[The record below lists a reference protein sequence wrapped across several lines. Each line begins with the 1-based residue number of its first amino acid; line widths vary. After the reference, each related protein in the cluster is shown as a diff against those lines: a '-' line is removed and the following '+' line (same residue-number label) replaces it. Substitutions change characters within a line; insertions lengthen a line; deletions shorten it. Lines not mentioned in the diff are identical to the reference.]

1 MNAKGRVTLPIEQG
15 MDDQLPG
22 ILARLGADAVRNSD
36 GTWLPEITP
45 QLGVKV
51 YETYFPAR
59 GQQAFAEANLDARP
73 RFYLMSERV
82 AAPAEGPLSIEIMK
96 GYYELQVE
104 PDQGDVQRWWE
115 VIDRTTG
122 EVVPVEGWTVEGSGA
137 DVSVTVAE
145 PVPFHVY
152 TVNFLAWQVWDS
164 TQMYNY
170 ITNNWWDDE
179 SRVREVGYDAR
190 HPVAWEFMKSSLRKW
205 CEERTEVDVVRF
217 TTFFYHFTLVFNDLG
232 KEKYVDWFGYST
244 SVNPLAME
252 AFEEEYGYRL
262 RAEDFVDQGYYNS
275 SFRVPSKVFRDWI
288 EFTTRFV
295 CSRVK
300 ELVDIV
306 HEYGKEAL
314 MFLGDN
320 WMGTEPYGELFAG
333 TGIDGVVGSVG
344 SSVTCR
350 MISDIPGVK
359 FTEGRFLPY
368 FFPDVFRP
376 GGDPLGEANES
387 WLLARRAIART
398 PLDRIGYGGY
408 LSLAVQFPD
417 FMARVEQ
424 ICDEFRSIHDEGQG
438 KRPENAPIRIGVLN
452 AWGSLRTWQTHMVA
466 HALWYKQIY
475 SYLGVMEAL
484 AGLPFDLKF
493 VSFDEAR
500 DGKLADLD
508 VVLNVGAAET
518 AFSGGSEWLDESL
531 AVALRR
537 FVHQGGGLIGVG
549 EPTAV
554 LANGA
559 FFQLSDV
566 FGVDKELGLSQSTDR
581 YPVEKPQHFI
591 TAHLDD
597 STKVDVGEGAGDI
610 FALNDDTRI
619 LRLTDKSVD
628 LAAKETGNGRAVYA
642 AGLPYSH
649 DNARLLH
656 RAIYWAAGRENDFDA
671 HWIPSNP
678 GVEIAVFP
686 DAGRAF
692 VMNNLTV
699 ATSTAVSGRVGGL
712 VSDGDITALQLDLE
726 PMESRWIDL
735 A

>member
-1 MNAKGRVTLPIEQG
+1 MNARGRVTLPIEQG
-15 MDDQLPG
+15 MDDQLPT
-22 ILARLGADAVRNSD
+22 ILERLGADAVRNSD

-59 GQQAFAEANLDARP
+59 GDQEFALANLDARP

-82 AAPAEGPLSIEIMK
+82 SAPAEGPLTVDIMK
-96 GYYELQVE
+96 GYYKLQVE

-122 EVVPVEGWTVEGSGA
+122 EVVPVSEWSVEGEGT
-137 DVSVTVAE
+137 DVTVTIAA
-145 PVPFHVY
+145 PAPFHVY
-152 TVNFLAWQVWDS
+152 TVSFLAWQTWDS

-179 SRVREVGYDAR
+179 TRVREIGYDAR
-190 HPVAWEFMKSSLRKW
+190 HPVAWEHMVSSLRRW
-205 CEERTEVDVVRF
+205 CEERPEVDVVRF

-244 SVNPLAME
+244 SVNPIAME
-252 AFEEEYGYRL
+252 AFEAEYGYTL

-275 SFRVPSKVFRDWI
+275 AFRVPSPVFRDWI
-288 EFTTRFV
+288 EFTTKFV
-295 CSRVK
+295 CDRVK
-300 ELVDIV
+300 ELVDVV

-320 WMGTEPYGELFAG
+320 WMGTEPYGELFAS
-333 TGIDGVVGSVG
+333 TGVDGVVGSVG
-344 SSVTCR
+344 SSATCR

-368 FFPDVFRP
+368 FFPDVFRE

-387 WLLARRAIART
+387 WLLARRAIARK

-408 LSLAVQFPD
+408 LSLAVKFPD
-417 FMARVEQ
+417 FIARIEQ
-424 ICDEFRSIHDEGQG
+424 IADEFRSIHDEGQG
-438 KRPENAPIRIGVLN
+438 QRPENAPIRLAILN
-452 AWGSLRTWQTHMVA
+452 AWGSLRTWMTHMVA

-475 SYLGVMEAL
+475 SYLGVIEAL
-484 AGLPFDLKF
+484 AGLPFDVQF
-493 VSFDEAR
+493 ISFDDAR
-500 DGKLADLD
+500 QGRLDDFD
-508 VVLNVGAAET
+508 VVINVGAAGT
-518 AFSGGSEWLDESL
+518 AFSGGSEWLDDTL
-531 AVALRR
+531 AVAVRR

-554 LANGA
+554 QANGA

-566 FGVDKELGLSQSTDR
+566 FGVDKELGISQSTDR
-581 YPVEKPQHFI
+581 YPVENREHFI
-591 TAHLDD
+591 TADLADD
-597 STKVDVGEGAGDI
+597 AAVDVGEGAGDI
-610 FALNDDTRI
+610 FALFDDAQI

-628 LAAKETGNGRAVYA
+628 LAARETGEGRAVYV

-656 RAIYWAAGRENDFDA
+656 RAIYWAAGREGDFDSQ
-671 HWIPSNP
+671 WIPSNP

-686 DAGRAF
+686 NAGKAF
-692 VMNNLTV
+692 VMNNLTE
-699 ATSTAVSGRVGGL
+699 ATTTTVSGRVDGL
-712 VSDGDITALQLDLE
+712 AAQGDPHSVELE
-726 PMESRWIDL
+726 LSPMESRWIDL
-735 A
+735 G